1 MDKRGEWKC
10 KILPLC
16 HKLERKNNL
25 KRRYADEVWE
35 ENPSRVKEEVKK
47 FFDNRFIDECF
58 ERPKLDGVQF
68 SKISNKDNAYLI
80 VDSEKEEV
88 KVAIREC
95 DSLNSLRLDCFDFLF
110 VKEFWNL
117 LKVDILRFLK
127 DFHGHGTL
135 PRGTNSYSIALIS
148 KRDNPQS
155 LGQFRLI
162 SVELKDVGL
171 DVPKPLRN
179 RNGGR
184 DQPKYCHY
192 HCAMGHDTDDCFQL
206 KNALK
211 FSYVW
216 AN

>member
-1 MDKRGEWKC
+1 MKG
-10 KILPLC
+10 L
-16 HKLERKNNL
+16 H
-25 KRRYADEVWE
+25 ADGVWE

-117 LKVDILRFLK
+117 LKVDILRSLK

-135 PRGTNSYSIALIS
+135 PRGTNSYSKALIS
-148 KRDNPQS
+148 KHGNP
-155 LGQFRLI
+155 
-162 SVELKDVGL
+162 
-171 DVPKPLRN
+171 
-179 RNGGR
+179 
-184 DQPKYCHY
+184 
-192 HCAMGHDTDDCFQL
+192 
-206 KNALK
+206 
-211 FSYVW
+211 
-216 AN
+216 